1 MHAIRYPIFFML
13 ICAVVLAATMAAFPA
28 LAQTEAGTA
37 TNSTTIWTVERVILA
52 IASLAFMLLISTIW
66 WRYRAVLNSN
76 RDLRRTIAERQLAE
90 QRLEERQSRLHAIIE
105 SAADGIITIDE
116 QGAIESFNHA
126 AELLFGF
133 TFAEVRGQN
142 VNILMP
148 EPHRSEHDAYLKRY
162 MDTGR
167 AQFIGFGSRELDG
180 LRKDGTQFPI
190 DLAIS
195 EIAANEQRRFIGIIR
210 DNSEKKAQQAQLQQ
224 AQRMEAVGQLTGGIA
239 HDFNNLLTTII
250 GNLDLQDDQ
259 IRNNDLARSFANAA
273 TKAALRGADLTQ
285 RLLSFSRKQ
294 PLNPGSIN
302 VNRLVPDVTELI
314 RRTLGKDIELEAV
327 LGGGLWNAMIDQ
339 TQLENAILNLVF
351 NSRDS
356 MPDGGKLTIE
366 TANVRLDRDY
376 ADTRDEVTPGQYVM
390 FAVSDNGTGIPP
402 DELEKVFEPFFT
414 TKNVGKGTGLGLSV
428 VYGFIK
434 QSGGHMAI
442 YSEIGEGT
450 TVRLYLPKARVSAAA
465 APRRAQRSTIM
476 PTGDEVVLVVEDDP
490 AVRAY
495 LVTSLGTLGYK
506 MLEAADGPAARTVL
520 NETPQIDLLL
530 TDVVLPGGMNGR
542 QVAEAARERHPKI
555 RVLFTS
561 GYAEN
566 AVIHHRKVDEGVE
579 MLSKPY
585 TREVLSQRVRQVLD
599 A

>member
-28 LAQTEAGTA
+28 LAQTESGTA
-37 TNSTTIWTVERVILA
+37 TDSTTIWTVERVILA

-76 RDLRRTIAERQLAE
+76 RDQRRNIAERQLAE
-90 QRLEERQSRLHAIIE
+90 QQLEERQSRLHAIIE

-148 EPHRSEHDAYLKRY
+148 EPHRSEHDADLKRY

-259 IRNNDLARSFANAA
+259 IRNNDLARTFANAA

-302 VNRLVPDVTELI
+302 VNRLIPDVTELM

-450 TVRLYLPKARVSAAA
+450 TVRLYLPKARTGAAA

-585 TREVLSQRVRQVLD
+585 TRQVLSQRVRQVLD

>member
-76 RDLRRTIAERQLAE
+76 RELRRTIAERQLAE
-90 QRLEERQSRLHAIIE
+90 QQLEERQSRLHAIIE

-259 IRNNDLARSFANAA
+259 IRNNDLARTFANAA

-302 VNRLVPDVTELI
+302 VNRLIPDVTELM

-376 ADTRDEVTPGQYVM
+376 ADTRNEVTPGQYVM
-390 FAVSDNGTGIPP
+390 VAVSDNGTGIPP
-402 DELEKVFEPFFT
+402 DVLEKVFEPFFT

-450 TVRLYLPKARVSAAA
+450 TVRLYLPKARDGAEA
-465 APRRAQRSTIM
+465 APRRAQRSNIM

-506 MLEAADGPAARTVL
+506 MLEAKDGPAARTVL

-530 TDVVLPGGMNGR
+530 TDVVLRGGMNGR